1 MGKMGSSLQSSMSG
15 QMNPTN
21 MARNAYGSTSP
32 TSGYSQQSANM
43 PMAYGPGGTQTQR
56 NPYMYQLYGNNQQQ
70 FTPGG
75 AGNFGTISQPSM
87 GGYSNFMSSPLG
99 QKFGMLMNP
108 YRPAMNPAYGMQS
121 YGQPATQ
128 GDASMGTFQD
138 AAQTAS
144 GVDQNAGGGPAPEP
158 KREMPSFLVP
168 YSQAG
173 VGNTS
178 AQNQPLHGQY
188 GRGGAAFLGT
198 AAYNN
203 QSGRSPRVIVD
214 DKYRSTNP
222 LTGELNPYQS
232 LEGMRARATYSGGNE
247 FNEEFLYDPTTNTLY
262 SPGAAKERFGY

>member
-75 AGNFGTISQPSM
+75 AGNFGTISQPST

-128 GDASMGTFQD
+128 GDAGMGTFQD

-144 GVDQNAGGGPAPEP
+144 GVDQNAVEPAPEP
-158 KREMPSFLVP
+158 KRDMPSFLVP

-173 VGNTS
+173 VNS
-178 AQNQPLHGQY
+178 QPLHPNYSPG
-188 GRGGAAFLGT
+188 L
-198 AAYNN
+198 AAYTGMKRYNTV
-203 QSGRSPRVIVD
+203 SGNAPTIITD
-214 DKYRSTNP
+214 DKYEN
-222 LTGELNPYQS
+222 YS
-232 LEGMRARATYSGGNE
+232 LPGMNQRAQVFYSGGNL
-247 FNEEFLYDPTTNTLY
+247 NPYSEEFLYDRATNTLY
-262 SPGAAKERFGY
+262 SPGAAQERFGY